1 MPAHPLLVNE
11 FVWQTEDI
19 VPDIPKVHKF
29 LKFWKENNLAVIQQ
43 ILISHSDNHNL
54 NLTNFYWAITCR
66 KKIGEKTPP
75 N

>member
-11 FVWQTEDI
+11 FVWQTEDV
-19 VPDIPKVHKF
+19 VPDIPRVHKF

-43 ILISHSDNHNL
+43 ILISHSENHSL
-54 NLTNFYWAITCR
+54 NLTSFY

-75 N
+75 DRQ